1 MRGFIFIRDAM
12 WPAGLWDFGLVDGVV
27 PWIRIT
33 DNAVLLLALG
43 VGSLVLVAVR
53 PSDKALRA
61 LVWWGT
67 PDVST
72 LLLGVGG
79 ALPVVV
85 PIFVVTADQPV
96 VARWS
101 GGDSRLTGASVYDPG
116 GQSARRS
123 AVSRLPARTPGSGDD
138 AGSSSRAVGYVI
150 RCLSRLSSNH
160 GDKCRVAAVSVH
172 AVGGL
177 DLRVFAPVARGSSC
191 SAGPRTCDLPAQ

>member
-27 PWIRIT
+27 PGIRIT
-33 DNAVLLLALG
+33 ANAVLLLALG
-43 VGSLVLVAVR
+43 VGSLVLVAVTL
-53 PSDKALRA
+53 SDKALRA

-67 PDVST
+67 PDIST
-72 LLLGVGG
+72 FLLGIGG
-79 ALPVVV
+79 
-85 PIFVVTADQPV
+85 
-96 VARWS
+96 ARWS

-138 AGSSSRAVGYVI
+138 AGSGSRAVGYVI

-177 DLRVFAPVARGSSC
+177 DLRVFARG
-191 SAGPRTCDLPAQ
+191 AG